1 MALQMHGI
9 QENVMPHLSDSV
21 IELPEITPKSSKK
34 SVTPLRSLFHKNRFR
49 NHQAPKP
56 MTIMGLAQLCGRY
69 LFARP
74 AVPAPIRP
82 FPVCK
87 LTVSQLLSSPADT
100 LYRLGHST
108 LLLKLNGEFWL
119 TDPVFA
125 KRASPLQWVGP
136 KRFHEPPLIPEQL
149 PALKGIIISHNHYDH
164 LDEYSIK
171 LLASRCEH
179 FYVPLGVGQTLQ
191 QWGVSA
197 EAITEFDWWQSIQVG
212 DTQLVATPA
221 RHFSGRGLFDT
232 DRSLWCS
239 WVIRS
244 SQFSLFFSGDTG
256 YFDGFKEIG
265 AAYGPFDVTC
275 IETGAY
281 DHSWPDVHMWPEQS
295 LQAHLDLGGRYMLP
309 IHNGTFDLALHN
321 WFEPFER
328 ITALA
333 ASESVALLMP
343 QIGEAVQLASP
354 PNWYPWWRQPEAE
367 LLTMITAM
375 GAE

>member
-1 MALQMHGI
+1 MVHSSDVVVEFPEGI
-9 QENVMPHLSDSV
+9 NDGLSQPVTLSGSILHKKRFHNHHL
-21 IELPEITPKSSKK
+21 P
-34 SVTPLRSLFHKNRFR
+34 
-49 NHQAPKP
+49 QP
-56 MTIMGLAQLCGRY
+56 MTGTGLLRLLGRY

-82 FPVCK
+82 VPVHA
-87 LTVSQLLSSPADT
+87 LTTSQLLVPSADT

-125 KRASPLQWVGP
+125 KRASPLQWIGP
-136 KRFHEPPLIPEQL
+136 KRFHEPPLMPEQL

-164 LDEYSIK
+164 LDEMSIK
-171 LLASRCEH
+171 ALASRCEQ
-179 FYVPLGVGQTLQ
+179 FYVPQGVGRKLQ
-191 QWGVSA
+191 QWGVAA
-197 EAITEFDWWQSIQVG
+197 ENITEFDWWQSVQVG
-212 DTQLVATPA
+212 GTQLVATPA

-244 SQFSLFFSGDTG
+244 PALSVFFSGDTG
-256 YFDGFKEIG
+256 YFDGFKQIG
-265 AAYGPFDVTC
+265 EAYGPFDITC

-281 DHSWPDVHMWPEQS
+281 DRDWPDVHMLPEQS
-295 LQAHLDLGGRYMLP
+295 LQAHLDLDGCYMLP
-309 IHNGTFDLALHN
+309 IHNGTFDLALHD

-333 ASESVALLMP
+333 AAQQVPLLMP
-343 QIGEAVQLASP
+343 QIGEPVQLSVP
-354 PNWYPWWRQPEAE
+354 QHWYPWWRQHESE
-367 LLTMITAM
+367 LVGIIEAM
-375 GAE
+375 GTD

>member
-1 MALQMHGI
+1 MAHSSDAAT
-9 QENVMPHLSDSV
+9 LSTIPRELSEQIVASPGSV
-21 IELPEITPKSSKK
+21 
-34 SVTPLRSLFHKNRFR
+34 FR
-49 NHQAPKP
+49 NKRFHNHQTPQP
-56 MTIMGLAQLCGRY
+56 MTMLGLLRLCGRY

-74 AVPAPIRP
+74 ATPAPIRP
-82 FPVCK
+82 LPISK
-87 LTVSQLLSSPADT
+87 LSTSQLLASPNDT

-125 KRASPLQWVGP
+125 KRASPLQWIGP

-164 LDEYSIK
+164 LDKQSIQ

-179 FYVPLGVGQTLQ
+179 FYVPLGVGRQLQ
-191 QWGVSA
+191 QWGVA
-197 EAITEFDWWQSIQVG
+197 AGAITELDWWQSVQVG

-221 RHFSGRGLFDT
+221 RHFSGRGLLDT

-256 YFDGFKEIG
+256 YFDGFKQIG
-265 AAYGPFDVTC
+265 AAYGPFDITC

-281 DHSWPDVHMWPEQS
+281 DHSWPDVHMLPEQS

-309 IHNGTFDLALHN
+309 IHNGTFDLALHD

-328 ITALA
+328 IMNLA
-333 ASESVALLMP
+333 GAQQVPLLMP
-343 QIGEAVQLASP
+343 QIGEPVQLLTP
-354 PNWYPWWRQPEAE
+354 PGWYPWWRQQETE
-367 LLTMITAM
+367 LLNMITAM